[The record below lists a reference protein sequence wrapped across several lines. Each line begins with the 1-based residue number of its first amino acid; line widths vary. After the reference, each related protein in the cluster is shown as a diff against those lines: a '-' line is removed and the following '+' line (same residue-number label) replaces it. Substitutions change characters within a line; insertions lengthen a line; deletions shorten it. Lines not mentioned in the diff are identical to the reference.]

1 MTQSESNLPPD
12 LSGIQASL
20 DAWIKQRGRYWSPL
34 SQFAR
39 LSEEVGELGRELN
52 FRFGDKPRAAKDEPG
67 SITDELADVLFI
79 VVLLANDLGIDLK
92 SALEATLHKYEQ
104 RAASRSTHF
113 PQDLST
119 PC

>member
-1 MTQSESNLPPD
+1 MTQSTSQLPPD
-12 LSGIQASL
+12 LVGIQAFL
-20 DAWIKQRGRYWSPL
+20 DGWIKQRGSYWSPL

-52 FRFGDKPRAAKDEPG
+52 FRFGDKPRAAKDEDG

-92 SALEATLHKYEQ
+92 TALQATLQKYEQ
-104 RAASRSTHF
+104 RAGS
-113 PQDLST
+113 
-119 PC
+119 